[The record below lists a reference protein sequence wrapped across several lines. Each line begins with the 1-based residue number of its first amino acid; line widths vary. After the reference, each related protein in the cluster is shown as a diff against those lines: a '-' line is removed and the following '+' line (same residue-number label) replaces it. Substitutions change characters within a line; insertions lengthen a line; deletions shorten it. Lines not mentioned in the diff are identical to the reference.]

1 MTGAVVQPEPV
12 GSLKIVA
19 NVDVRQTVAVDV
31 TNLHSQSKVRRWRD
45 RTPIFISKS
54 GFPRNGRE
62 VCLVI
67 VQVKHIRFAIFVY
80 FSIDDFEPFR
90 MTARDDR
97 QIIDH
102 AKRIRA
108 TIAQN
113 GFDPEVIDVQVQVAV
128 AVNVSQR
135 ERRRSAS

>member
-1 MTGAVVQPEPV
+1 MMGVLSAQHFHCHEVQLAVSIEIAEVNSHGCVAHVPQRQAVGGLEMTGAVVQPEPV

-62 VCLVI
+62 V
-67 VQVKHIRFAIFVY
+67 
-80 FSIDDFEPFR
+80 
-90 MTARDDR
+90 
-97 QIIDH
+97 
-102 AKRIRA
+102 
-108 TIAQN
+108 
-113 GFDPEVIDVQVQVAV
+113 
-128 AVNVSQR
+128 
-135 ERRRSAS
+135 